1 MVAVARTR
9 PRLRLPRPGAPPPSR
24 TKRLLV
30 KAGGRFSQNA
40 IYGLLG
46 VFNYVH
52 LGWWLKR
59 NNFPTKAV
67 VESRELVFEE
77 VAAAVRGQRVLYLEF
92 GVANG
97 YSMRYWSRL
106 LDNTSS
112 KLHGFDSFEGL
123 PAEWALGWS
132 PGSFSPP
139 GGVPEFD
146 DARIQLFPGWFSD
159 TLPQYVWPTD
169 YEQLVVN
176 VDCDLYAS
184 AAYVLQEIEER
195 ITPGTVVY
203 FDEFHHYAD
212 ELRAFDELLHRT
224 HWQFEILVAS
234 LDFSQIA
241 FRRVG

>member
-9 PRLRLPRPGAPPPSR
+9 PKLRLPRPGSPPGSR

-30 KAGGRFSQNA
+30 KAGGLSSQNA
-40 IYGLLG
+40 IYGFLG

-59 NNFPTKAV
+59 KNFPMEAV
-67 VESRELVFEE
+67 VESRERVFEQ
-77 VAAAVRGQRVLYLEF
+77 VAAAVRGQQVLYLEF

-106 LDNTSS
+106 LDDASS

-132 PGSFSPP
+132 AGSFSPP
-139 GGVPEFD
+139 EGVPDFD
-146 DARIQLFPGWFSD
+146 DDRIELFQGWFTD
-159 TLPQYVWPTD
+159 TLPRYVWPEN

-184 AAYVLQEIEER
+184 AAYVLREIEKR
-195 ITPGTVVY
+195 VTPGTVLY

-212 ELRAFDELLHRT
+212 ELRAFDELLQRT
-224 HWQFEILVAS
+224 RWRFEILAAS
-234 LDFSQIA
+234 QDFSQIA